1 MLPIALF
8 GGIAVFIGGI
18 GWMVHSMDKKRT
30 AAVQM
35 VAQTMGFTF
44 TKDCDA
50 EMADLVGALPVF
62 DNGHSRKATRL
73 MRGKLAGRDAAI
85 FDYRYTTGGG
95 KSSHTHYHTMVLF
108 LAGAEGLPD
117 FSLSPENFLH
127 RIAGVFG
134 YQDIDFPEAPD
145 FSKHYLLRGTDETAI
160 RDTFNSEVL
169 AFLGGSTG
177 WQVQSSGGKLC
188 VFREGRYAKPETLP
202 SYAADTLRIAGVFK
216 RT

>member
-1 MLPIALF
+1 VFPIALF
-8 GGIAVFIGGI
+8 GGIVALIGGI
-18 GWMVHSMDKKRT
+18 GWIAYNMEKKRT

-35 VAQTMGFTF
+35 VAQTMGFSF
-44 TKDCDA
+44 TKDTGA

-73 MRGKLAGRDAAI
+73 MQGKLAGRDAAI

-108 LAGAEGLPD
+108 PEGATGLPD
-117 FSLSPENFLH
+117 FSLAPENFLH

-145 FSKHYLLRGTDETAI
+145 FSKHYLLRGADEAAI

-202 SYAADTLRIAGVFK
+202 SYAADALRIAGVFK